1 MLEIA
6 IRVGVIGVLG
16 NDNFSDVASF
26 ESMDIPDSVKREL
39 FQKTALLSGL
49 LRSVPDL
56 VFFKDTD
63 GVFLSCNEMFCRYV
77 GKPVSEIVGKTSHD
91 LFDRNR
97 ADFFRSNDKRVLQ
110 SGHSY
115 KSVEWIDHADGKKV
129 LLETF
134 KTPLFTEDHEL
145 IGVVGVGRD
154 ITERKHAEIEL
165 QEKKNELFQIVNGSP
180 IPAFVI
186 NKDHDIIYWNKAC
199 ENTTGIK
206 AKDIIGTGNSWM
218 AFYNQKRPVLADL
231 IVDNCLTDIE
241 KAYGNKKLQPSFVEG
256 GYQAEDYFEAID
268 KWILFTAAPIRDH
281 NNDIIGAIE
290 TLQDTSISKQ
300 AEQAV
305 LDAKMLAENTSRTK
319 SEFLCNMNHELRTPL
334 NLILGYAD
342 LLLAEETGELNEEQ
356 KHFAEIIKFAG
367 SRFLDLV
374 DSLIYIAEIEE
385 GKMELDVDMF
395 SLPNLMSDVQRM
407 LSSHALKKGVNLEF
421 EIDPSVT
428 VVYADKSK
436 IKTILHH
443 LISNGIKFTP
453 SGGSVLVNIRKS
465 KNNELHLTVAD
476 SGIGISE
483 EDLKLLYNAFVQL
496 DWSLNRKFEGS
507 GLGLSIVKKFVE
519 VQGGSISLESKPGEG
534 STFEVIL
541 PLPSSETSGILG
553 DICNSTKY

>member
-1 MLEIA
+1 MLDN
-6 IRVGVIGVLG
+6 G
-16 NDNFSDVASF
+16 NVNDVADF
-26 ESMDIPDSVKREL
+26 NSMNIPDSVKREL

-63 GVFLSCNEMFCRYV
+63 GIFLSCNEMFSRYV
-77 GKPVSEIVGKTSHD
+77 GKSINEIVGKTSHD
-91 LFDRNR
+91 IFDRNR
-97 ADFFRSNDKRVLQ
+97 ADFFRSNDRRVLE

-115 KSVEWIDHADGKKV
+115 KSVEWIDRADGKRI

-134 KTPLFTEDHEL
+134 KAPLFTEENEL

-154 ITERKHAEIEL
+154 ITERKLAEIEL
-165 QEKKNELFQIVNGSP
+165 QDKKNELFQIVNGSP
-180 IPAFVI
+180 IPAFVV
-186 NKDHDIIYWNKAC
+186 NKDHDVIYWNKAC
-199 ENTTGIK
+199 EKTTGIK
-206 AKDIIGTGNSWM
+206 SNKIIGTNEAWM
-218 AFYNQKRPVLADL
+218 AFYDKKRPVLADM
-231 IVDNCLTDIE
+231 IIDNSLSEIE
-241 KAYGNKKLQPSFVEG
+241 KSYGDKKLQPSFVEG
-256 GYQAEDYFEAID
+256 GYQAEDYFPELD
-268 KWILFTAAPIRDH
+268 KWVLFTAAPLRDH
-281 NNDIIGAIE
+281 NNDIMGAIE
-290 TLQDTSISKQ
+290 TLQDISLSKQ
-300 AEQAV
+300 AEQAI
-305 LDAKMLAENTSRTK
+305 LEAKMLAENTSRTK

-385 GKMELDVDMF
+385 GKMEVDIDMF
-395 SLPNLMSDVQRM
+395 SLPSLMSDIRRM
-407 LSSHALKKGVNLEF
+407 LNSHALKKGVKLEVD
-421 EIDPSVT
+421 IDSSVT
-428 VVYADKSK
+428 VIYADKSK

-453 SGGSVLVNIRKS
+453 SGGIVSVSVKQTKDNDLYLVV
-465 KNNELHLTVAD
+465 TD
-476 SGIGISE
+476 DGIGISE
-483 EDLKLLYNAFVQL
+483 EDQKILYNAFVQL

-534 STFEVIL
+534 STFKVIL
-541 PLPSSETSGILG
+541 PLSSSETFSVLG
-553 DICNSTKY
+553 NVYNDTRYLE

>member
-1 MLEIA
+1 M
-6 IRVGVIGVLG
+6 LG
-16 NDNFSDVASF
+16 NDKVDDIADLD
-26 ESMDIPDSVKREL
+26 SMDIPDSVKREL

-63 GVFLSCNEMFCRYV
+63 GIFLSCNEMFSRYV
-77 GKPVSEIVGKTSHD
+77 GKPASEIIGKTSHD
-91 LFDRNR
+91 IFDRSR
-97 ADFFRSNDKRVLQ
+97 ADFFRSNDKRVLE

-115 KSVEWIDHADGKKV
+115 KSVEWIDRADGKRI

-134 KTPLFTEDHEL
+134 KTPLFTEEHEL

-154 ITERKHAEIEL
+154 ITERKRAEIEL
-165 QEKKNELFQIVNGSP
+165 KDKKNELFQIVNGSP

-206 AKDIIGTGNSWM
+206 SKDIIGTRNSWM
-218 AFYNQKRPVLADL
+218 PFYDSKRPVLADL
-231 IVDNCLTDIE
+231 IVDNCLNDIE
-241 KAYGNKKLQPSFVEG
+241 KVYGDKKLQPSFVEG
-256 GYQAEDYFEAID
+256 GYQAEDYFDVIGR
-268 KWILFTAAPIRDH
+268 WILFTAAPIRDH
-281 NNDIIGAIE
+281 NNEIIGAIE
-290 TLQDTSISKQ
+290 TLQDISLSKQ
-300 AEQAV
+300 AEQAM
-305 LDAKMLAENTSRTK
+305 LEAKMLAENTSRTK

-342 LLLAEETGELNEEQ
+342 LLLAEETGTLNEEQ
-356 KHFAEIIKFAG
+356 RHFSEIIKFAG

-385 GKMELDVDMF
+385 GKMELDVDLF
-395 SLPNLMSDVQRM
+395 SVPNLMSDVKRM
-407 LSSHALKKGVNLEF
+407 LSSQALKKGVSLEF
-421 EIDPSVT
+421 DIHPSVT

-453 SGGSVLVNIRKS
+453 SGGTVLVIIRQNQ
-465 KNNELHLTVAD
+465 NNELKLIVKD
-476 SGIGISE
+476 DGIGISE
-483 EDLKLLYNAFVQL
+483 EDQKRLYNAFVQL

-519 VQGGSISLESKPGEG
+519 AQGGTISLKSKPGEG
-534 STFEVIL
+534 STFEVLL
-541 PLPSSETSGILG
+541 PLSSSENSGVLG
-553 DICNSTKY
+553 DMCNSTEYLE

>member
-1 MLEIA
+1 MT

-16 NDNFSDVASF
+16 NGNLGETTNID
-26 ESMDIPDSVKREL
+26 SMDIPDSVKREL

-63 GVFLSCNEMFCRYV
+63 GVFLSCNEMFSRYV
-77 GKPVSEIVGKTSHD
+77 GKSVSEIVGKISHD
-91 LFDRNR
+91 IFDRNR
-97 ADFFRSNDKRVLQ
+97 ADFFRSNDRRVLE

-115 KSVEWIDHADGKKV
+115 KSVEWIDRADGKKV

-134 KTPLFTEDHEL
+134 KTPLFTEEQEL

-154 ITERKHAEIEL
+154 ITERKRAEVEL
-165 QEKKNELFQIVNGSP
+165 QDKKNELFQIVNGSP

-206 AKDIIGTGNSWM
+206 AKDIIGTRNSWM

-231 IVDNCLTDIE
+231 IVDNCLADIE
-241 KAYGNKKLQPSFVEG
+241 KAYGEKKLQPSFVEG
-256 GYQAEDYFEAID
+256 GYQAEDYFEAIG
-268 KWILFTAAPIRDH
+268 KWILLTAAPIRDH

-290 TLQDTSISKQ
+290 TLQDVSLSKQ
-300 AEQAV
+300 AEQAM

-385 GKMELDVDMF
+385 GKMELDIDMF
-395 SLPNLMSDVQRM
+395 SLPNLMSDVKRM
-407 LSSHALKKGVNLEF
+407 LSSHALKKGVKLEF
-421 EIDPSVT
+421 DIDPAVT
-428 VVYADKSK
+428 VIYADKSK

-453 SGGSVLVNIRKS
+453 SGGSVLVTVGQN
-465 KNNELHLTVAD
+465 KNNDLHLIVQD
-476 SGIGISE
+476 NGIGISE
-483 EDLKLLYNAFVQL
+483 EDQKILYNAFVQL

-519 VQGGSISLESKPGEG
+519 VQGGTISLESRPGEG
-534 STFEVIL
+534 STFEIIL
-541 PLPSSETSGILG
+541 PLSSSEPSGVLG
-553 DICNSTKY
+553 DMCNSTRYSE

>member
-1 MLEIA
+1 VT

-16 NDNFSDVASF
+16 NDKVDDIADLD
-26 ESMDIPDSVKREL
+26 SMDIPDSVKREL

-63 GVFLSCNEMFCRYV
+63 GIFLSCNEMFSRYV
-77 GKPVSEIVGKTSHD
+77 GKPASEIIGKTSHD
-91 LFDRNR
+91 IFDRSR
-97 ADFFRSNDKRVLQ
+97 ADFFRSNDKRVLE

-115 KSVEWIDHADGKKV
+115 KSVEWIDRADGKRI

-134 KTPLFTEDHEL
+134 KTPLFTEEHEL

-154 ITERKHAEIEL
+154 ITERKRAEIEL
-165 QEKKNELFQIVNGSP
+165 KDKKNELFQIVNGSP

-206 AKDIIGTGNSWM
+206 SKDIIGTRNSWM
-218 AFYNQKRPVLADL
+218 PFYDSKRPVLADL
-231 IVDNCLTDIE
+231 IVDNCLNDIE
-241 KAYGNKKLQPSFVEG
+241 KVYGDKKLQPSFVEG
-256 GYQAEDYFEAID
+256 GYQAEDYFDVIGR
-268 KWILFTAAPIRDH
+268 WILFTAAPIRDH
-281 NNDIIGAIE
+281 NNEIIGAIE
-290 TLQDTSISKQ
+290 TLQDISLSKQ
-300 AEQAV
+300 AEQAM
-305 LDAKMLAENTSRTK
+305 LEAKMLAENTSRTK

-342 LLLAEETGELNEEQ
+342 LLLAEETGTLNEEQ
-356 KHFAEIIKFAG
+356 RHFSEIIKFAG

-385 GKMELDVDMF
+385 GKMELDVDLF
-395 SLPNLMSDVQRM
+395 SVPNLMSDVKRM
-407 LSSHALKKGVNLEF
+407 LSSQALKKGVSLEF
-421 EIDPSVT
+421 DIHPSVT

-453 SGGSVLVNIRKS
+453 SGGTVLVIIRQNQ
-465 KNNELHLTVAD
+465 NNELKLIVKD
-476 SGIGISE
+476 DGIGISE
-483 EDLKLLYNAFVQL
+483 EDQKRLYNAFVQL

-519 VQGGSISLESKPGEG
+519 AQGGTISLKSKPGEG
-534 STFEVIL
+534 STFEVLL
-541 PLPSSETSGILG
+541 PLSSSENSGVLG
-553 DICNSTKY
+553 DMCNSTEYLE

>member
-1 MLEIA
+1 MT

-16 NDNFSDVASF
+16 NDKVDDIADLD
-26 ESMDIPDSVKREL
+26 SMDIPDSVKREL

-63 GVFLSCNEMFCRYV
+63 GIFLSCNEMFSRYV
-77 GKPVSEIVGKTSHD
+77 GKPASEIIGKTSHD
-91 LFDRNR
+91 IFDRSR
-97 ADFFRSNDKRVLQ
+97 ADFFRSNDKRVLE

-115 KSVEWIDHADGKKV
+115 KSVEWIDRADGKRI

-134 KTPLFTEDHEL
+134 KTPLFTEEHEL

-154 ITERKHAEIEL
+154 ITERKRAEIEL
-165 QEKKNELFQIVNGSP
+165 KDKKNELFQIVNGSP

-206 AKDIIGTGNSWM
+206 SKDIIGTRNSWM
-218 AFYNQKRPVLADL
+218 PFYDSKRPVLADL
-231 IVDNCLTDIE
+231 IVDNCLNDIE
-241 KAYGNKKLQPSFVEG
+241 KVYGDKKLQPSFVEG
-256 GYQAEDYFEAID
+256 GYQAEDYFDVIGR
-268 KWILFTAAPIRDH
+268 WILFTAAPIRDH
-281 NNDIIGAIE
+281 NNEIIGAIE
-290 TLQDTSISKQ
+290 TLQDISLSKQ
-300 AEQAV
+300 AEQAM
-305 LDAKMLAENTSRTK
+305 LEAKMLAENTSRTK

-342 LLLAEETGELNEEQ
+342 LLLAEETGTLNEEQ
-356 KHFAEIIKFAG
+356 RHFSEIIKFAG

-385 GKMELDVDMF
+385 GKMELDVDLF
-395 SLPNLMSDVQRM
+395 SVPNLMSDVKRM
-407 LSSHALKKGVNLEF
+407 LSSQALKKGVSLEF
-421 EIDPSVT
+421 DIHPSVT

-453 SGGSVLVNIRKS
+453 SGGTVLVIIRQNQ
-465 KNNELHLTVAD
+465 NNELKLIVKD
-476 SGIGISE
+476 DGIGISE
-483 EDLKLLYNAFVQL
+483 EDQKRLYNAFVQL

-519 VQGGSISLESKPGEG
+519 AQGGTISLKSKPGEG
-534 STFEVIL
+534 STFEVLL
-541 PLPSSETSGILG
+541 PLSSSENSSVLG
-553 DICNSTKY
+553 DMCNSTEYLE

>member
-1 MLEIA
+1 LLEIA

-186 NKDHDIIYWNKAC
+186 NKNHDIIYWNKAC

-483 EDLKLLYNAFVQL
+483 EDQKLLYNAFVQL

>member
-1 MLEIA
+1 M
-6 IRVGVIGVLG
+6 LG
-16 NDNFSDVASF
+16 NGNLGETTNID
-26 ESMDIPDSVKREL
+26 SMDIPDSVKREL

-63 GVFLSCNEMFCRYV
+63 GVFLSCNEMFSRYV
-77 GKPVSEIVGKTSHD
+77 GKSVSEIVGKTSHD
-91 LFDRNR
+91 IFDRNR
-97 ADFFRSNDKRVLQ
+97 ADFFRSNDRRVLE

-115 KSVEWIDHADGKKV
+115 KSVEWIDRADGKKV

-134 KTPLFTEDHEL
+134 KTPLFTEEQEL

-154 ITERKHAEIEL
+154 ITERKRAEVEL
-165 QEKKNELFQIVNGSP
+165 QDKKNELFQIVNGSP

-206 AKDIIGTGNSWM
+206 AKDIIGTRNSWM

-231 IVDNCLTDIE
+231 IVDNCLADIE
-241 KAYGNKKLQPSFVEG
+241 KAYGEKKLQPSFVEG
-256 GYQAEDYFEAID
+256 GYQAEDYFEAIG
-268 KWILFTAAPIRDH
+268 KWILLTAAPIRDH

-290 TLQDTSISKQ
+290 TLQDVSLSKQ
-300 AEQAV
+300 AEQAM

-395 SLPNLMSDVQRM
+395 SLPNLMSDVKRM
-407 LSSHALKKGVNLEF
+407 LSSHALKKGVKLEF
-421 EIDPSVT
+421 DIDPAVT
-428 VVYADKSK
+428 VIYADKSK

-453 SGGSVLVNIRKS
+453 SGGSVLVTVGQN
-465 KNNELHLTVAD
+465 KNNDLHMIVQD
-476 SGIGISE
+476 NGIGISE
-483 EDLKLLYNAFVQL
+483 EDQKILYNAFVQL

-519 VQGGSISLESKPGEG
+519 VQGGTISLESRPGEG
-534 STFEVIL
+534 STFEIIL
-541 PLPSSETSGILG
+541 PLSSSEPSGVLG
-553 DICNSTKY
+553 DMCNSTKYSD

>member
-1 MLEIA
+1 M
-6 IRVGVIGVLG
+6 LG

-186 NKDHDIIYWNKAC
+186 NKNHDIIYWNKAC

-483 EDLKLLYNAFVQL
+483 EDQKLLYNAFVQL

>member
-186 NKDHDIIYWNKAC
+186 NKNHDIIYWNKAC

-483 EDLKLLYNAFVQL
+483 EDQKLLYNAFVQL

>member
-1 MLEIA
+1 VT

-16 NDNFSDVASF
+16 NDKVDDIADLD
-26 ESMDIPDSVKREL
+26 SMDIPDSVKREL

-63 GVFLSCNEMFCRYV
+63 GIFLSCNEMFSRYV
-77 GKPVSEIVGKTSHD
+77 GKPASEIIGKTSHD
-91 LFDRNR
+91 IFDRSR
-97 ADFFRSNDKRVLQ
+97 ADFFRSNDRRVLE

-115 KSVEWIDHADGKKV
+115 KSVEWIDRADGKRI

-134 KTPLFTEDHEL
+134 KTPLFTEEHEL

-154 ITERKHAEIEL
+154 ITERKRAEIEL
-165 QEKKNELFQIVNGSP
+165 KDKKNELFQIVNGSP

-206 AKDIIGTGNSWM
+206 SKDIIGTRNTWM
-218 AFYNQKRPVLADL
+218 AFYDSKRPVLADL
-231 IVDNCLTDIE
+231 IVDNCLNDIE
-241 KAYGNKKLQPSFVEG
+241 KVYGDKKLQPSFVEG
-256 GYQAEDYFEAID
+256 GYQAEDYFDAIGR
-268 KWILFTAAPIRDH
+268 WILFTAAPIRDH
-281 NNDIIGAIE
+281 NNEIIGAIE
-290 TLQDTSISKQ
+290 TLQDISLSKQ
-300 AEQAV
+300 AEQAM
-305 LDAKMLAENTSRTK
+305 LEAKMLAENTSRTK

-342 LLLAEETGELNEEQ
+342 LLLAEETGTLNEEQ
-356 KHFAEIIKFAG
+356 RHFSEIIKFAG

-385 GKMELDVDMF
+385 GKMELDVDLF
-395 SLPNLMSDVQRM
+395 SVPNLMSDVKRM
-407 LSSHALKKGVNLEF
+407 LSSQALKKGVSLEF
-421 EIDPSVT
+421 DIHPSVT

-453 SGGSVLVNIRKS
+453 SGGTVLVIVRQNQ
-465 KNNELHLTVAD
+465 NNELKMIVKD
-476 SGIGISE
+476 NGIGISE
-483 EDLKLLYNAFVQL
+483 DDQKRLYNAFVQL

-519 VQGGSISLESKPGEG
+519 VQGGTISLESKPGEG

-541 PLPSSETSGILG
+541 PLSSSESSVVLG
-553 DICNSTKY
+553 DMCNSTEYLE

>member
-1 MLEIA
+1 LLEIA

-483 EDLKLLYNAFVQL
+483 EDQKLLYNAFVQL

>member
-1 MLEIA
+1 M
-6 IRVGVIGVLG
+6 LG
-16 NDNFSDVASF
+16 NDNLDDATNYD
-26 ESMDIPDSVKREL
+26 SMDIPDSVKREL

-56 VFFKDTD
+56 VFFKDAD
-63 GVFLSCNEMFCRYV
+63 GVFLSCNEMFSRYV
-77 GKPVSEIVGKTSHD
+77 GKSAGEIIGKTSHD
-91 LFDRNR
+91 IFDRNR
-97 ADFFRSNDKRVLQ
+97 ADFFRSNDRRVLE

-115 KSVEWIDHADGKKV
+115 KSVEWIDRADGMRI

-134 KTPLFTEDHEL
+134 KAPLFTEEHEL

-154 ITERKHAEIEL
+154 ITERKRTEVEL

-186 NKDHDIIYWNKAC
+186 NKEHDIIYWNKAC

-206 AKDIIGTGNSWM
+206 AKDIIGTRNSWM
-218 AFYNQKRPVLADL
+218 AFYHNKRPILADL
-231 IVDNCLTDIE
+231 IVDNCLSDIE

-256 GYQAEDYFEAID
+256 GYQAEDYFEAIG
-268 KWILFTAAPIRDH
+268 KWLLITAAPLRDH
-281 NNDIIGAIE
+281 NNNIMGAIE
-290 TLQDTSISKQ
+290 TLQDVSLSKQ
-300 AEQAV
+300 AEQAM
-305 LDAKMLAENTSRTK
+305 LEAKMLAENTSRTK

-342 LLLAEETGELNEEQ
+342 LLLAEETGTLSEDQ
-356 KHFAEIIKFAG
+356 RHFTEIIKFAG

-385 GKMELDVDMF
+385 GKMEIDVDLF
-395 SLPNLMSDVQRM
+395 SLPNLMSDIKRM
-407 LSSHALKKGVNLEF
+407 LVSQALKKGVNLEF
-421 EIDPSVT
+421 DVDPSVT
-428 VVYADKSK
+428 VIYADKSK

-453 SGGSVLVNIRKS
+453 SGGTVLVIVRQNR
-465 KNNELHLTVAD
+465 NNELHLIVKD
-476 SGIGISE
+476 DGIGISE
-483 EDLKLLYNAFVQL
+483 EDQKILYNAFVQL

-519 VQGGSISLESKPGEG
+519 VHGGTISLESKPGEG

-541 PLPSSETSGILG
+541 PLPSSETFGVLG
-553 DICNSTKY
+553 DVYSSTRYTE

>member
-1 MLEIA
+1 MT

-16 NDNFSDVASF
+16 NDKVDDIADLD
-26 ESMDIPDSVKREL
+26 SMDIPDSVKREL

-63 GVFLSCNEMFCRYV
+63 GIFLSCNEMFSRYV
-77 GKPVSEIVGKTSHD
+77 GKPASEIIGKTSHD
-91 LFDRNR
+91 IFDRSR
-97 ADFFRSNDKRVLQ
+97 ADFFRSNDKRVLE

-115 KSVEWIDHADGKKV
+115 KSVEWIDRADGKRI

-134 KTPLFTEDHEL
+134 KTPLFTEEHEL

-154 ITERKHAEIEL
+154 ITERKRAEIEL
-165 QEKKNELFQIVNGSP
+165 KDKKNELFQIVNGSP

-206 AKDIIGTGNSWM
+206 SKDIIGTRNSWM
-218 AFYNQKRPVLADL
+218 PFYDSKRPVLADL
-231 IVDNCLTDIE
+231 IVDNCLNDIE
-241 KAYGNKKLQPSFVEG
+241 KVYGDKKLQPSFVEG
-256 GYQAEDYFEAID
+256 GYQAEDYFDVIGR
-268 KWILFTAAPIRDH
+268 WILFTAAPIRDH
-281 NNDIIGAIE
+281 NNEIIGAIE
-290 TLQDTSISKQ
+290 TLQDISLSKQ
-300 AEQAV
+300 AEQAM
-305 LDAKMLAENTSRTK
+305 LEAKMLAENTSRTK

-342 LLLAEETGELNEEQ
+342 LLLAEETGTLNEEQ
-356 KHFAEIIKFAG
+356 RHFSEIIKFAG

-385 GKMELDVDMF
+385 GKMELDVDLF
-395 SLPNLMSDVQRM
+395 SVPNLMSDVKRM
-407 LSSHALKKGVNLEF
+407 LSSQALKKGVSLEF
-421 EIDPSVT
+421 DIHPSVT

-453 SGGSVLVNIRKS
+453 SGGTVLVIIRQNQ
-465 KNNELHLTVAD
+465 NNELKLIVKD
-476 SGIGISE
+476 DGIGISE
-483 EDLKLLYNAFVQL
+483 EDQKRLYNAFVQL

-519 VQGGSISLESKPGEG
+519 AQGGTISLKSKPGEG
-534 STFEVIL
+534 STFEVLL
-541 PLPSSETSGILG
+541 PLSSSENSGVLG
-553 DICNSTKY
+553 DMCNSTEYLE

>member
-1 MLEIA
+1 MT

-16 NDNFSDVASF
+16 NDKVDDIADLD
-26 ESMDIPDSVKREL
+26 SMDIPDSVKREL

-63 GVFLSCNEMFCRYV
+63 GIFLSCNEMFSRYV
-77 GKPVSEIVGKTSHD
+77 GKPASEIIGKTSHD
-91 LFDRNR
+91 IFDRSR
-97 ADFFRSNDKRVLQ
+97 ADFFRSNDKRVLE

-115 KSVEWIDHADGKKV
+115 KSVEWIDRADGKRI

-134 KTPLFTEDHEL
+134 KTPLFTEEHEL

-154 ITERKHAEIEL
+154 ITERKRAEIEL
-165 QEKKNELFQIVNGSP
+165 KDKKNELFQIVNGSP

-206 AKDIIGTGNSWM
+206 SKDIIGTRNSWM
-218 AFYNQKRPVLADL
+218 PFYDSKRPVLADL
-231 IVDNCLTDIE
+231 IVDNCLNDIE
-241 KAYGNKKLQPSFVEG
+241 KVYGDKKLQPSFVEG
-256 GYQAEDYFEAID
+256 GYQAEDYFDLIGR
-268 KWILFTAAPIRDH
+268 WILFTAAPIRDH
-281 NNDIIGAIE
+281 NNEIIGAIE
-290 TLQDTSISKQ
+290 TLQDISLSKQ
-300 AEQAV
+300 AEQAM
-305 LDAKMLAENTSRTK
+305 LEAKMLAENTSRTK

-342 LLLAEETGELNEEQ
+342 LLLAEETGTLNEEQ
-356 KHFAEIIKFAG
+356 RHFSEIIKFAG

-385 GKMELDVDMF
+385 GKMELDVDLF
-395 SLPNLMSDVQRM
+395 SVPNLMSDVKRM
-407 LSSHALKKGVNLEF
+407 LSSQALKKGVSLEF
-421 EIDPSVT
+421 DIHPSVT

-453 SGGSVLVNIRKS
+453 SGGTVLVIIRQNQ
-465 KNNELHLTVAD
+465 NNELKLIVKD
-476 SGIGISE
+476 DGIGISE
-483 EDLKLLYNAFVQL
+483 EDQKRLYNAFVQL

-519 VQGGSISLESKPGEG
+519 AQGGTISLKSKPGEG
-534 STFEVIL
+534 STFEVLL
-541 PLPSSETSGILG
+541 PLSSSENSGVLG
-553 DICNSTKY
+553 DMCNSTEYLE

>member
-1 MLEIA
+1 MT

-16 NDNFSDVASF
+16 NGNLGETTNID
-26 ESMDIPDSVKREL
+26 SMDIPDSVKREL

-63 GVFLSCNEMFCRYV
+63 GVFLSCNEMFSRYV
-77 GKPVSEIVGKTSHD
+77 GKSVSEIVGKTSHD
-91 LFDRNR
+91 IFDRNR
-97 ADFFRSNDKRVLQ
+97 ADFFRSNDRRVLE

-115 KSVEWIDHADGKKV
+115 KSVEWIDRADGKKV

-134 KTPLFTEDHEL
+134 KTPLFTEEQEL

-154 ITERKHAEIEL
+154 ITERKRAEVEL
-165 QEKKNELFQIVNGSP
+165 QDKKNELFQIVNGSP

-206 AKDIIGTGNSWM
+206 AKDIIGTRNSWM

-231 IVDNCLTDIE
+231 IVDNCLADIE
-241 KAYGNKKLQPSFVEG
+241 KAYGEKKLQPSFVEG
-256 GYQAEDYFEAID
+256 GYQAEDYFEAIG
-268 KWILFTAAPIRDH
+268 KWILLTAAPIRDH

-290 TLQDTSISKQ
+290 TLQDVSLSKQ
-300 AEQAV
+300 AEQAM

-395 SLPNLMSDVQRM
+395 SLPNLMSDVKRM
-407 LSSHALKKGVNLEF
+407 LSSHALKKGVKLEF
-421 EIDPSVT
+421 DIDPAVT
-428 VVYADKSK
+428 VIYADKSK

-453 SGGSVLVNIRKS
+453 SGGSVLVTVGQN
-465 KNNELHLTVAD
+465 KNNDLHMIVQD
-476 SGIGISE
+476 NGIGISE
-483 EDLKLLYNAFVQL
+483 EDQKILYNAFVQL

-519 VQGGSISLESKPGEG
+519 VQGGTISLESRPGEG
-534 STFEVIL
+534 STFEIIL
-541 PLPSSETSGILG
+541 PLSSSEPSGVLG
-553 DICNSTKY
+553 DMCNSTKYSD